1 MNVTTAFWIIA
12 SGSGTALGGLGILLV
27 GRPSDRLLDV
37 LLGFTAATPAAM
49 GFVKGSPVMLMAL
62 AGGIAIFFLEI
73 FVAFLQAFIFALL
86 ASVFI
91 GQIRTAHH

>member
-1 MNVTTAFWIIA
+1 MGLFFTFV
-12 SGSGTALGGLGILLV
+12 GSGGAG
-27 GRPSDRLLDV
+27 
-37 LLGFTAATPAAM
+37 A
-49 GFVKGSPVMLMAL
+49 AL
-62 AGGIAIFFLEI
+62 AVAPLLMSVAIMMLEI

>member
-1 MNVTTAFWIIA
+1 MSV
-12 SGSGTALGGLGILLV
+12 
-27 GRPSDRLLDV
+27 
-37 LLGFTAATPAAM
+37 
-49 GFVKGSPVMLMAL
+49 
-62 AGGIAIFFLEI
+62 AIMMLEI